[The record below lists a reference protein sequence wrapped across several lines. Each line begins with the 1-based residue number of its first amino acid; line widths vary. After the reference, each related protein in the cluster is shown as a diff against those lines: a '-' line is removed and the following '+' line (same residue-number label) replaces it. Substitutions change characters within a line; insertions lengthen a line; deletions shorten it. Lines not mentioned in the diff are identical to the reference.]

1 MKKIIYLFAIVMIA
15 FSCKNVAEDPL
26 EEEIA
31 SFDQL
36 TEQTM
41 EVHDEVMP
49 EMGRLMDL
57 SIEID
62 SKMEDAALSDAQVE
76 QLFDAQ
82 VELDEAHD
90 AMMDWMKDYSEKF
103 PYEAETPSTVEELE
117 NQLPMIK
124 SSLESIKKVQSDTQ
138 AAIKN
143 AEELLA
149 NS

>member
-1 MKKIIYLFAIVMIA
+1 MKNYIYLVALFVIVV
-15 FSCKNVAEDPL
+15 SCKNVAEDPL

-36 TEQTM
+36 TEQTI

-57 SIEID
+57 SVEID
-62 SKMEDAALSDAQVE
+62 SKLENAELSDDQV
-76 QLFDAQ
+76 QKLFDAQ

-103 PYEAETPSTVEELE
+103 PYEADPPSTIEELE
-117 NQLPMIK
+117 EKMPVLQA
-124 SSLESIKKVQSDTQ
+124 SYEEIKKVKNNTQ
-138 AAIKN
+138 AAIQN